1 MCFFW
6 LFFLGNEARPNEIDS
21 EISQTVRNLDK
32 ISTTKNVFDG
42 RVETTLTAEKK
53 NTIKANMANV
63 RKKYGYFSQ
72 QPCDFSKEKDNL
84 PENSIF
90 FT

>member
-6 LFFLGNEARPNEIDS
+6 LFLLGNEARPNKIDS

-32 ISTTKNVFDG
+32 ISMTKNVFDG

-53 NTIKANMANV
+53 KYYQG
-63 RKKYGYFSQ
+63 KYGQRS
-72 QPCDFSKEKDNL
+72 EKIRL
-84 PENSIF
+84 L
-90 FT
+90 

>member
-6 LFFLGNEARPNEIDS
+6 LFLLGNEARPNEIDS

-32 ISTTKNVFDG
+32 ISMTKNVFDS

-53 NTIKANMANV
+53 ICYQG
-63 RKKYGYFSQ
+63 KYGQ
-72 QPCDFSKEKDNL
+72 RLEKMRL
-84 PENSIF
+84 L
-90 FT
+90 